1 MEGTL
6 ERAEAICSQEAR
18 ATWDRLDSGGRIPEP
33 RTKVASGEGGREG
46 ETEAI
51 LSGQEERGMPGLP
64 QKRESED
71 AEGRSR
77 PTTAASSEKEPNEE
91 KASAPRSRRLTSR
104 LRQAPESSGGGGEV
118 SSQPAVEARA
128 AATAAAGG
136 GSRVEQRGWRVA
148 SIARLPD
155 LPPSR
160 RCDPAVPWMQRKG
173 GAAPGGL
180 SGASSGRGCAPFFD
194 CPPLATLARSEP
206 GQDGIRVG
214 SSLFSPSPRRRQ
226 QPAERIYHRRRRG
239 VGGKFVSPKGR

>member
-1 MEGTL
+1 
-6 ERAEAICSQEAR
+6 
-18 ATWDRLDSGGRIPEP
+18 
-33 RTKVASGEGGREG
+33 
-46 ETEAI
+46 
-51 LSGQEERGMPGLP
+51 MPGLP

-71 AEGRSR
+71 AEGRSH
-77 PTTAASSEKEPNEE
+77 PTTATSSEKEPNEE

-104 LRQAPESSGGGGEV
+104 LRQAPESSGGGGEI
-118 SSQPAVEARA
+118 SSQPAVEAR

-160 RCDPAVPWMQRKG
+160 RYDPAVPWMQRKG

-239 VGGKFVSPKGR
+239 VGGKFVSPKGRPLINKM

>member
-1 MEGTL
+1 M

-33 RTKVASGEGGREG
+33 RTKVANGEGGRGGRDRGDSLWPGGARDAWTSTKEG
-46 ETEAI
+46 V
-51 LSGQEERGMPGLP
+51 GGCRGKKP
-64 QKRESED
+64 
-71 AEGRSR
+71 

-104 LRQAPESSGGGGEV
+104 LRQAPESSGRGGEV
-118 SSQPAVEARA
+118 SSQPAVEAR

-155 LPPSR
+155 LQPSR
-160 RCDPAVPWMQRKG
+160 RCDPAVPRMQRKG